1 MNGMKNTL
9 VEHGRKT
16 MSKKMSQE
24 KAYDEWQ
31 EWLDKCPV
39 SYTHGRHPTSFIE
52 VINFD
57 FNDYDSEE
65 E

>member
-1 MNGMKNTL
+1 
-9 VEHGRKT
+9 

-31 EWLDKCPV
+31 EWLEKCPV

-57 FNDYDSEE
+57 FNDMIVRRSNENNKTYRV
-65 E
+65 